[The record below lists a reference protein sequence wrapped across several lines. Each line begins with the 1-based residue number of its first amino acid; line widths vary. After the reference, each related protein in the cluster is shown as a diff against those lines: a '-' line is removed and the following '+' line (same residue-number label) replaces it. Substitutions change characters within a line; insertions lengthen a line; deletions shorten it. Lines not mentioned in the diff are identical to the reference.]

1 MMYIKQLLFKLNE
14 DTSFLWVVIRDDGE
28 RDSSGWSQPIMPLLH
43 LHGRSIELGLIN
55 QLIPPSLLT
64 DHVYTNSSAM
74 VSVSNIL
81 TW

>member
-14 DTSFLWVVIRDDGE
+14 DTGFPWVVIRDDGE

-55 QLIPPSLLT
+55 QLIPPSPLT
-64 DHVYTNSSAM
+64 DHVYTKSSAM